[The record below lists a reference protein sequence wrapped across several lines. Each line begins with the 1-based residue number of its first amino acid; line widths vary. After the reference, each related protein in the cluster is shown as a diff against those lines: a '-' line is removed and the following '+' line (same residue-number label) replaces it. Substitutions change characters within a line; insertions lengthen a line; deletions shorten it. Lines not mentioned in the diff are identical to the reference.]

1 MATHPDTVFILCN
14 NVGWADALIDRVCPP
29 ADPPANQIDAVAPFG
44 ALV

>member
-1 MATHPDTVFILCN
+1 MATHPNTVFILCDN
-14 NVGWADALIDRVCPP
+14 GGLADAVVDRVCPP